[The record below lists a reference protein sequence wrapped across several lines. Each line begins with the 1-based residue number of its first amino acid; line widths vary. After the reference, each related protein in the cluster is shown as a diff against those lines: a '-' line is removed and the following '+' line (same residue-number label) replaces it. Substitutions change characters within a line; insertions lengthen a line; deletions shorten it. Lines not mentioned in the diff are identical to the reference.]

1 MLIVVIGSGKD
12 SICAGGTI
20 PEPGGPLV
28 KMGSEERVWIF
39 SLEIR
44 IPEKEKARTG
54 ARALPA
60 LNLFQS

>member
-20 PEPGGPLV
+20 PEPGGPVV
-28 KMGSEERVWIF
+28 KLGSEERAWIF

-44 IPEKEKARTG
+44 IPEKEKARKAPG
-54 ARALPA
+54 PFPR
-60 LNLFQS
+60 